1 MFDLRYH
8 VASLAAVFLALVIG
22 ILVGVGLTRG
32 GFVSKAERGALQA
45 QAAQANAE
53 RDAALR
59 RAAELEQEEKFA
71 LDYIQATYPAL
82 AADRL
87 LDKKIVLVSVGP
99 LDPSVRSSVIE
110 AIRDAGGPYP
120 VRIRALKV
128 PVDAAAIDAALAG
141 HPALA
146 QYTGDDKLP
155 ELGRALGAE
164 LVNGGRT
171 PLWDTLASELV
182 EVRVGGARTPA
193 DGVVVAR
200 SVKAQRGPS
209 ARFLGGLYSGLAD
222 AGVPAV
228 GVEVSGRGPSAL
240 GAFRRSR
247 LSTVDS
253 IDNTP
258 GRLALVL
265 LLSGAPP
272 GNYGVES
279 DAADGVPPFIP
290 APAGG

>member
-110 AIRDAGGPYP
+110 AIRDA
-120 VRIRALKV
+120 VR
-128 PVDAAAIDAALAG
+128 
-141 HPALA
+141 
-146 QYTGDDKLP
+146 
-155 ELGRALGAE
+155 
-164 LVNGGRT
+164 RT
-171 PLWDTLASELV
+171 
-182 EVRVGGARTPA
+182 R
-193 DGVVVAR
+193 
-200 SVKAQRGPS
+200 
-209 ARFLGGLYSGLAD
+209 
-222 AGVPAV
+222 
-228 GVEVSGRGPSAL
+228 
-240 GAFRRSR
+240 
-247 LSTVDS
+247 
-253 IDNTP
+253 
-258 GRLALVL
+258 
-265 LLSGAPP
+265 
-272 GNYGVES
+272 
-279 DAADGVPPFIP
+279 
-290 APAGG
+290 